1 MAATSGCWTN
11 GGGTLLDEVARARDT
26 VDREGEGRDKEEEVG
41 LQRVHQA
48 IYARSPD
55 DGNYMRRSH
64 PG

>member
-1 MAATSGCWTN
+1 M
-11 GGGTLLDEVARARDT
+11 LDEVARARDT